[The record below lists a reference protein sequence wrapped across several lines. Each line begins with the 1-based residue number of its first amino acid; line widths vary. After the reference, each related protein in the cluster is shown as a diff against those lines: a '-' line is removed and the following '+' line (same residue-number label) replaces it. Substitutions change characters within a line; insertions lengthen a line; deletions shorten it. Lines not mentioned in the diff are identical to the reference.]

1 MVVSRKAI
9 LSVMVV
15 GVYFLN
21 GCAAF
26 KANNLPRVT
35 PKDMDIHRENK
46 LKVYSSWK
54 IASESMT
61 EDGKV
66 FATVTKST
74 PNKILFDESLKKSDC
89 CIIVES
95 TNEADIIV
103 NGVTYQE
110 DWPWYFFTD
119 KLEIYFILIPIWF
132 SPKFHIWAEV
142 SRGLTTYLYDLNDE
156 VVIVKWLPMIFLA
169 PFAPPSSVLQEV
181 ADNTFASMIV
191 KMKNDGVFE

>member
-1 MVVSRKAI
+1 MVSRKAI
-9 LSVMVV
+9 LSVMVA

-26 KANNLPRVT
+26 KANNLPKVT
-35 PKDMDIHRENK
+35 PNDMDIHRENK
-46 LKVYSSWK
+46 LKVYSTWK
-54 IASESMT
+54 IASKSMT
-61 EDGKV
+61 EDDKA
-66 FATVTKST
+66 FASVT
-74 PNKILFDESLKKSDC
+74 NKILFDESLKKTNC

-103 NGVTYQE
+103 NGVTYQK
-110 DWPWYFFTD
+110 DWPWYFFTGH
-119 KLEIYFILIPIWF
+119 LEIYFILIPIWF

-142 SRGLTTYLYDLNDE
+142 SRGQTTYLYDLNDK

-169 PFAPPSSVLQEV
+169 PFAPPKSVLQEV
-181 ADNTFASMIV
+181 ADNTFASLIV